1 MWNTTWTLPKKIS
14 INRYEILKHIGNP
27 AGIYRCRLSIEIG
40 YDERLSLSSTTG
52 RSPPS
57 GNSIRAN
64 EPHKSVRAC
73 LYIYT
78 CIYTHN
84 INIYIY
90 IRVHITCYFGIKRG
104 PWQTEGRRGRRFRFD
119 ETRRDNYLESGG
131 TAGTGGEKDAT
142 HSVAEAGQ
150 AWTDD
155 GVETRLDAGYHHRRS
170 TRLEPTRVDAAA
182 AAAATAAM
190 PLSLSPRGC
199 TGGAV
204 AITEG
209 TMRTERKNDWWLDA
223 VAILVKIRPEG
234 KKGYWLYRPRWNI
247 SRNIGWIILRGI
259 RKACGYEYAYI
270 RMESGVLGRKRWGKL
285 GHGVS
290 SQPPHRTPGCQGS
303 EATAPRSRTHLLL
316 ILRCCAHDLMDYEW
330 IFHCSSPKRGD
341 PFVAWWRGGNF
352 TDVDS
357 LRLCFRP
364 ISAYAMR

>member
-1 MWNTTWTLPKKIS
+1 M
-14 INRYEILKHIGNP
+14 
-27 AGIYRCRLSIEIG
+27 
-40 YDERLSLSSTTG
+40 
-52 RSPPS
+52 
-57 GNSIRAN
+57 
-64 EPHKSVRAC
+64 
-73 LYIYT
+73 YIYT
-78 CIYTHN
+78 QYKY
-84 INIYIY
+84 IYIY

-204 AITEG
+204 AITEE
-209 TMRTERKNDWWLDA
+209 TLRTGRKNDWWLDA

-259 RKACGYEYAYI
+259 RKACGYTNTRIYEWRAVGWGGNVGGNWVT
-270 RMESGVLGRKRWGKL
+270 ESAASLRIAHRDAKDPK
-285 GHGVS
+285 
-290 SQPPHRTPGCQGS
+290 QPPRDR
-303 EATAPRSRTHLLL
+303 APTFS
-316 ILRCCAHDLMDYEW
+316 
-330 IFHCSSPKRGD
+330 
-341 PFVAWWRGGNF
+341 
-352 TDVDS
+352 
-357 LRLCFRP
+357 
-364 ISAYAMR
+364 